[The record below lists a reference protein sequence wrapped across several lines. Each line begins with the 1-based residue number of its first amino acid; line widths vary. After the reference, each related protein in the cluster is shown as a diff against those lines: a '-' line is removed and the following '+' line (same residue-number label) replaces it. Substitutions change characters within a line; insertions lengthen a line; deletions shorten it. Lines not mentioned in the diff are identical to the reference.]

1 MNNMNKL
8 VALFR
13 SNRKALL
20 LVLIDKLSF
29 LFSDETYLRI
39 QFKLRMGYPLNLDN
53 PVTFSEKLQWLKL
66 NDRNSLYT
74 KLVDK
79 YDVKTFV
86 ITTIGAQYI
95 IPTIGVWDTV
105 DSIQWESLPQQFVLK
120 TTQGGG
126 SYGVIVCKDKSSLDK
141 SLAIKRLNKALKQD
155 IYKTFR
161 EWPYK
166 NVRGRI
172 IAEEYMEQE
181 DGSALIDYKFFC
193 FNGEPQ
199 FLYVRWEDSTDRKEH
214 INFITLDWEP
224 THFYRPDCRPSIY
237 LPHKPTKFEDMK
249 ELTRKLSKGI
259 PFVRVDLY
267 EINSKVYFSELT
279 FYPSSGLLPFEPG
292 EWDRKIGDMLIL
304 PQKREKQ

>member
-1 MNNMNKL
+1 MNAIGKTASL
-8 VALFR
+8 LR
-13 SNRKALL
+13 TNRMALL

-29 LFSDETYLRI
+29 LFSDETYLKI

-53 PVTFSEKLQWLKL
+53 PMTFSEKLQWLKL
-66 NDRNSLYT
+66 NDRNPRYT

-105 DSIQWESLPQQFVLK
+105 DAIQWESLPQQFVLK

-126 SYGVIVCKDKSSLDK
+126 SYGVIVCRDKSRLDK
-141 SLAIKRLNKALKQD
+141 NLAVKRINKALKQD

-166 NVRGRI
+166 KIKGRI

-181 DGSALIDYKFFC
+181 DGSDLIDYKFFC
-193 FNGEPQ
+193 FNGEPI
-199 FLYVRWEDSTDRKEH
+199 FLYVRWNAPSDREEH
-214 INFITLDWEP
+214 INFITLDWKP
-224 THFYRPDCRPSIY
+224 APFYRPDCRPSSN
-237 LPHKPTKFEDMK
+237 LPHKPVKFEEMK

-279 FYPSSGLLPFEPG
+279 FYPSSGLLPFEPM
-292 EWDRKIGDMLIL
+292 EWDRIIGDMLIL
-304 PQKREKQ
+304 PQKRAEQ